1 MALQRAL
8 DRLLEQPARAAEAVA
23 RWRQANVLR
32 SPDSDGCT
40 ISLPTAALAGRMPR
54 LLASDLPNE
63 DRDLVEAAVHR
74 CHAGWYATSDARV
87 QTEALVAHLE
97 RLALALKLPQVGM
110 RQVGVGTRPDR
121 FGNRTVYPPA
131 SRIVAQLDC
140 AAGAMANAARI
151 GPAAVAV
158 TAFLAVLTTH
168 PWVDGNGRV
177 ARVLWH
183 GLVGFPP
190 ALYLPLHG
198 VQRRS
203 AGSYLIA
210 LRTATFDHAW
220 ASLIDYLRCVT
231 DYFANDATT
240 GSSADAPAARAP
252 HAAAAP
258 GRG

>member
-1 MALQRAL
+1 MGLQRAL
-8 DRLLEQPARAAEAVA
+8 DRLLEHPVRASEAVA

-32 SPDSDGCT
+32 SQDSDGCT
-40 ISLPTAALAGRMPR
+40 IALPTVALAGRMPR
-54 LLASDLPNE
+54 LRAPDLPTA
-63 DRDLVEAAVHR
+63 DRDLLEAAVHR
-74 CHAGWYATSDARV
+74 CHAGWSAPSDARV
-87 QTEALVAHLE
+87 QTKALVAHLE
-97 RLALALKLPQVGM
+97 RLALALDLPQVGM

-131 SRIVAQLDC
+131 SRIAAQLDC
-140 AAGAMANAARI
+140 AAGAMAEAARI

-183 GLVGFPP
+183 GLAGFPP

-203 AGSYLIA
+203 TGSYLIA

-220 ASLIDYLRCVT
+220 APLIEYLRCVA
-231 DYFANDATT
+231 DYFANGATT
-240 GSSADAPAARAP
+240 RCAADAPAARAP
-252 HAAAAP
+252 HEAAAP